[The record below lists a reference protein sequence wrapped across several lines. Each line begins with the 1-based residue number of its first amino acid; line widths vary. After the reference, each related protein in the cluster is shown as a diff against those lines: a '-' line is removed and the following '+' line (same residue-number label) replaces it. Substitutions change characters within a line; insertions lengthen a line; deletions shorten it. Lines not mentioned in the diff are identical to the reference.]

1 MCRSRSS
8 SANVPG
14 MSPPM
19 RRCSSHIRSYTS
31 SQKSVSWT
39 ASLTPV
45 LLEVLAR
52 LPAVAADGLVVERQL
67 LLEVRRG
74 ELLDEDGGEVDGPL
88 RRDPVGDEPVRD
100 VEEGQVAL
108 EGRLGEP
115 VAPVRPAPVV
125 DHHGEV
131 VVQHQRE
138 RIHSCAYLFGE
149 PGRAVAPASSGW
161 AEPDVARHGAAA
173 VNLAQ
178 LDRMTALGASVKTGG
193 TEFRVPHRARPDPCR
208 APAGGGTQAAGG

>member
-1 MCRSRSS
+1 MRGR
-8 SANVPG
+8 AGDDLDVPVALQLGKRPRNVAADAPVQLPHPLVHVLPEVG
-14 MSPPM
+14 ELDGFLD
-19 RRCSSHIRSYTS
+19 
-31 SQKSVSWT
+31 
-39 ASLTPV
+39 AV
-45 LLEVLAR
+45 LLEVLPR

-67 LLEVRRG
+67 LLEVRGG

-100 VEEGQVAL
+100 VEEGQIAL

-115 VAPVRPAPVV
+115 VAAVRPAPVV
-125 DHHGEV
+125 DHHGEM

-149 PGRAVAPASSGW
+149 PGRDVAPASSGW

-173 VNLAQ
+173 VN
-178 LDRMTALGASVKTGG
+178 RHNWTV
-193 TEFRVPHRARPDPCR
+193 
-208 APAGGGTQAAGG
+208 